1 MRVRIY
7 QLFCIIIF
15 ALPLAANGKTVSLS
29 SKSGDLEINGT
40 LLDFDGRYYSIES
53 EYGHVVLDRKLFV
66 CSGDGCL
73 GNFTETELLR
83 ISVLPSLNTLL
94 VPALIDNFARL
105 AAGTIEDNTEDNQTH
120 YVIRRGNRELR
131 IELQQA
137 FDAIAVQN
145 LIEHRSD
152 LALITRDLTEDE
164 RDRQQRNSH
173 QSIWPAPGS
182 AVIAL
187 DAYVPTVSRYPGQNS
202 FDVEDIESVGHV
214 ALHTPSDFS
223 VFGVEVSDE
232 ITLHSKP
239 KALLEAINAEDGA
252 VGILPFSQMRN
263 VQILGLAAPCSSLP
277 PISHRLVKSRDYAW
291 STSIYLHITDLQ
303 LHPQAQEFIEYLSS
317 PSAQRVIQRA
327 GFVDLTPEVI
337 PLSSQGQRLALS
349 VQTGNAD
356 QLIEL
361 QNLLKTLVGASRLTT
376 TLILE
381 DDQRTLDARSIS
393 ELVHLYRF
401 LGSDRHDFKEV
412 LVLGLSGASEKDA
425 LTETLDLVSEKIGKG
440 LINASGGIKS
450 IQTRSFTNS
459 FPSTCD
465 RNVSNR
471 PHIEIWAR

>member
-7 QLFCIIIF
+7 QLICIIIF
-15 ALPLAANGKTVSLS
+15 ALPLAANGKIVSLS

-53 EYGHVVLDRKLFV
+53 EYGHVVLDSKLFV

-73 GNFTETELLR
+73 GNFIETEILR
-83 ISVLPSLNTLL
+83 ISALPSLNTLL

-105 AAGTIEDNTEDNQTH
+105 AAGSIEENVEDNQTH
-120 YVIRRGNRELR
+120 YVIRRGNREIQ
-131 IELQQA
+131 IELQQTS
-137 FDAIAVQN
+137 DAIAVQN

-152 LALITRDLTEDE
+152 LTLITRDLTKDE
-164 RDRQQRNSH
+164 ADRQQQNSH
-173 QSIWPAPGS
+173 QSIWPAPDS

-187 DAYVPTVSRYPGQNS
+187 DAYVPTVSRNPDQNS
-202 FDVEDIESVGHV
+202 FDVENIASVDHV

-223 VFGVEVSDE
+223 IFGVEVSDDN
-232 ITLHSKP
+232 TLHSKSS
-239 KALLEAINAEDGA
+239 ALLEAINTDDGEI
-252 VGILPFSQMRN
+252 GILPFSQMRN
-263 VQILGLAAPCSSLP
+263 VQILGLTAPCGSLP
-277 PISHRLVKSRDYAW
+277 PISHRLIKSRDYAW
-291 STSIYLHITDLQ
+291 SASIYLHITDLQ
-303 LHPQAQEFIEYLSS
+303 LGPQAQEFIEYLSS

-349 VQTGNAD
+349 VQTGNAE

-361 QNLLKTLVGASRLTT
+361 QNLLKTLEGASRLTT

-381 DDQRTLDARSIS
+381 DDQRTLDARSNS

-401 LGSDRHDFKEV
+401 LRSDRHDFKEV
-412 LVLGLSGASEKDA
+412 LVLGLSGTSEKTT
-425 LTETLDLVSEKIGKG
+425 LTETLDLVSDKIGKG

-450 IQTRSFTNS
+450 IQAHSFSNS

-465 RNVSNR
+465 RNVSNAPR
-471 PHIEIWAR
+471 IEIWAR

>member
-202 FDVEDIESVGHV
+202 FD
-214 ALHTPSDFS
+214 FS

-303 LHPQAQEFIEYLSS
+303 
-317 PSAQRVIQRA
+317 
-327 GFVDLTPEVI
+327 
-337 PLSSQGQRLALS
+337 
-349 VQTGNAD
+349 
-356 QLIEL
+356 L

-465 RNVSNR
+465 RNVSLISKFG
-471 PHIEIWAR
+471 HAKSGLHF

>member
-7 QLFCIIIF
+7 QLICIIIF
-15 ALPLAANGKTVSLS
+15 ALPLAANGKTVALS

-53 EYGHVVLDRKLFV
+53 EYGHVVLDSKLFE

-73 GNFTETELLR
+73 GNFGETERLR

-105 AAGTIEDNTEDNQTH
+105 AAGTIEENTEDNQTR
-120 YVIRRGNRELR
+120 YIIRRGSRGLR
-131 IELQQA
+131 IELQQVS
-137 FDAIAVQN
+137 DAIAVQN
-145 LIEHRSD
+145 LVEHRSD
-152 LALITRDLTEDE
+152 LALITRDLTKDE
-164 RDRQQRNSH
+164 VGQQQRSSH
-173 QSIWPAPGS
+173 QSIWPAPNS
-182 AVIAL
+182 SVIAL
-187 DAYVPTVSRYPGQNS
+187 DAYVPTVSRSPGQNS

-214 ALHTPSDFS
+214 ALHTPSDFR
-223 VFGVEVSDE
+223 VLGVEVSE
-232 ITLHSKP
+232 KITLHSKP
-239 KALLEAINAEDGA
+239 KTLLEAINAEDEA

-263 VQILGLAAPCSSLP
+263 VQILGLTAPCGSLP
-277 PISHRLVKSRDYAW
+277 SISHRLIKSRDYAW

-303 LHPQAQEFIEYLSS
+303 LGPQAQEFIEYLSS

-349 VQTGNAD
+349 VQTGNTD

-361 QNLLKTLVGASRLTT
+361 QDVLETLVGASRLTT
-376 TLILE
+376 TLVLE
-381 DDQRTLDARSIS
+381 DDQRTLDPRSNS
-393 ELVHLYRF
+393 ALVHLYRF
-401 LGSDRHDFKEV
+401 LGSDRHDFEEV
-412 LVLGLSGASEKDA
+412 LVLGLSGASDKNA

-450 IQTRSFTNS
+450 IQTHSFSNS

-465 RNVSNR
+465 RNVSNLPR
-471 PHIEIWAR
+471 IEIWAR

>member
-173 QSIWPAPGS
+173 QSIWPAPDS

-187 DAYVPTVSRYPGQNS
+187 DAYVPTVSRNPGQNS

-214 ALHTPSDFS
+214 ALHTPSDFR

-263 VQILGLAAPCSSLP
+263 VQTLGLAAPCGSLP
-277 PISHRLVKSRDYAW
+277 PNSHRLVKSRDYAW

-303 LHPQAQEFIEYLSS
+303 LGPQAQEFIEYLSS

-327 GFVDLTPEVI
+327 GFVDRTPEVI